1 MNREIKFRGK
11 GYHGWFY
18 GYLQKYHEKYSKRI
32 CICPVSIRTWKDAL
46 IYEVKEETIG
56 QLTCL
61 QDKDGNEI
69 YEDDLLKTLNGTIV
83 LVEWVEGGFKITNIK
98 DTMST
103 ACLSKR
109 IIENLGL
116 IVIGNIHDNSNYLGE
131 QPCETKQ

>member
-1 MNREIKFRGK
+1 MNRDIKFRGK
-11 GYHGWFY
+11 EENSNRWITGCLIQYESGDVAIFEKMITKY
-18 GYLQKYHEKYSKRI
+18 GYEATQITKRTK
-32 CICPVSIRTWKDAL
+32 VNSD
-46 IYEVKEETIG
+46 TIG
-56 QLTCL
+56 QFTGHT
-61 QDKDGNEI
+61 DKNGKEI

-116 IVIGNIHDNSNYLGE
+116 IVIGNIHDNPDLLE
-131 QPCETKQ
+131 D

>member
-1 MNREIKFRGK
+1 MKREIKFRGK
-11 GYHGWFY
+11 MVDSYDWWMY
-18 GYLQKYHEKYSKRI
+18 GYLREVWGEKQRNFVIAPAKKFQSDGY
-32 CICPVSIRTWKDAL
+32 TD
-46 IYEVKEETIG
+46 KEEDYVQVETIG
-56 QLTCL
+56 QFTGHT
-61 QDKDGNEI
+61 DKNGKEI

-116 IVIGNIHDNSNYLGE
+116 IVIGNIHDNPELLE
-131 QPCETKQ
+131 D